1 MQRITVLTLLIGS
14 LVAMAGC
21 SKEEPVGPAADES
34 FSMLEKSEVGNGEL
48 KVMTWNIYVGA
59 NVDIV
64 LGATDVF
71 DAAQKVAVAYEEL
84 KQTNF
89 PERASA
95 IAAQVARHRPQL
107 IGFQEVSLIQ
117 RLDPVS
123 GELLEEID
131 FLQILKGALQQR
143 GLRYS
148 VAGSV
153 ENADVTVPRLIGIEN
168 GEPVFDYVRLLDTD
182 VILVNDEVAVSG
194 STSGRYAAAL
204 PVPDLGAEIPRGYVS
219 IVAQVGARKV
229 RFVTTHLESAYEEV
243 RLPQA
248 EELAGILAQETLPT
262 IVLGDFNTLD
272 PAPPNPMS
280 DGTYQFLTGDGGFA
294 DAWTLRKG
302 DPNDVGFTSP
312 NASDLR
318 NPAAELYERIDLVLL
333 KNFPR
338 NGERFSPGSV
348 HAEVIG
354 EEEADRTATG
364 MWPSDHA
371 GLVVKL
377 NGKVAL

>member
-14 LVAMAGC
+14 LFTLAGC
-21 SKEEPVGPAADES
+21 LKDEPVGPAADES
-34 FSMLEKSEVGNGEL
+34 FSMLEKSEMGNGEL

-64 LGATDVF
+64 LGATDVL

-143 GLRYS
+143 GLRYR

-248 EELAGILAQETLPT
+248 QELAGILAQETLPT

-354 EEEADRTATG
+354 EEERDRTASG